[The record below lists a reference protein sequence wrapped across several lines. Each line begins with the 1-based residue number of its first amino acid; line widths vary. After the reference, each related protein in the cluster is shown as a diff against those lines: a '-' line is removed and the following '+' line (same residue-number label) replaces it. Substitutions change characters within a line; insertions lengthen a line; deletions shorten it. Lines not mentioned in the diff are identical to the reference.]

1 MQILAFDF
9 GTRHIGV
16 AVGQTITGTSSPLM
30 VLDVAQEGKKIWN
43 TIEDLIN
50 ELEDI
55 NSFLPIVKLFTK
67 TANVSVQLKDIS
79 LAARILSQF
88 PSYLTESQI
97 VEDDLSFLG
106 ELAKTPEANIIKLPN
121 ISASIPQL
129 KSAIKELQSKKYLIP
144 NYPDEPNTDE
154 EKELKFNNTPSWER
168 NIEHYINPYE
178 NGWRERYYQK
188 LFNINIDDDRCK
200 QICINYLEG
209 LEWTFKYYREE
220 CKDWKWTYKYNY
232 PPLLCDLVRY
242 MPSFDTEFITEVNDS
257 VEPLTQLSY
266 VLPKSS
272 LYLLPKNIEQQLQNK
287 KKKKK

>member
-1 MQILAFDF
+1 M
-9 GTRHIGV
+9 
-16 AVGQTITGTSSPLM
+16 
-30 VLDVAQEGKKIWN
+30 
-43 TIEDLIN
+43 
-50 ELEDI
+50 
-55 NSFLPIVKLFTK
+55 
-67 TANVSVQLKDIS
+67 
-79 LAARILSQF
+79 
-88 PSYLTESQI
+88 
-97 VEDDLSFLG
+97 
-106 ELAKTPEANIIKLPN
+106 
-121 ISASIPQL
+121 
-129 KSAIKELQSKKYLIP
+129 
-144 NYPDEPNTDE
+144 E
-154 EKELKFNNTPSWER
+154 E
-168 NIEHYINPYE
+168 YINPYE

-272 LYLLPKNIEQQLQNK
+272 LYLLPKNIEQELLDKFKNEYDSDISMDWAFWPAWE
-287 KKKKK
+287 